1 MINIVQTLESLST
14 FPELNSVLISCHR
27 CPRLVA
33 YREQV
38 ARDKKRAY
46 RDWEYWGKP
55 VPGFGDPAARVL
67 VVGLAPGAHGSNR
80 TGRMFTGDSSGDFL
94 FAALYRAGFASQP
107 TSTRRDDGLVLKD
120 IFISATC
127 RCAPPDN
134 RPTPVEITSCLPY
147 LRCEMALLRRV
158 QVIVAL
164 GHIGFDTV
172 LRLFKERSKDAHF
185 DKHNFHFAHGAS
197 YPLGENYPHL
207 IASYHPSRQNT
218 QTGRLTPV
226 MFEAIWAAANSL
238 LR

>member
-1 MINIVQTLESLST
+1 MIMDT
-14 FPELNSVLISCHR
+14 FQDLNTTIIACRL

-33 YREQV
+33 WREQV
-38 ARDKKRAY
+38 AREKKYAY

-67 VVGLAPGAHGSNR
+67 VIGLAPGAHGSNR

-107 TSTRRDDGLVLKD
+107 TSTHREDGLALQD

-147 LRCEMALLRRV
+147 LRREMALLTQV

-164 GHIGFDTV
+164 GHIGFDTA
-172 LRLFKERSKDAHF
+172 LRLFDERSKDAHF
-185 DKHNFHFAHGAS
+185 DKHNFHFTHGAS
-197 YPLGENYPHL
+197 YPLGANYPHL

-226 MFEAIWAAANSL
+226 MFDAIWAAAISL